1 MGDLSFHLNIAQD
14 VGHGMTLMFICAVV
28 ILVAVLLDLSTGIEA
43 ARKNMERIKSKIMR
57 RTVAKILDYYRVM
70 VFGILIDVLG
80 LAFPWYS
87 TPYCTIVVTM
97 SIVLIEAKS
106 MFENYK
112 KMKSAAAYVPDMLE
126 QVKQAATNKEAA
138 EVIRKIKDND
148 YKRFEKQQPAEHSEK
163 QYEMAGPGGGAE
175 G

>member
-1 MGDLSFHLNIAQD
+1 MNDFNLHLNLTQD
-14 VGHGMTLMFICAVV
+14 IGHGMTLMFICAVA

-87 TPYCTIVVTM
+87 TPYCAIVVTM

-106 MFENYK
+106 MLENYK

-126 QVKQAATNKEAA
+126 QIKQAATNKEAA
-138 EVIRKIKDND
+138 EIIRKIKDND
-148 YKRFEKQQPAEHSEK
+148 YKRIEKQQPAEYSQEQHEV
-163 QYEMAGPGGGAE
+163 AGPGGGTK